1 MGAIDVTTFQF
12 DFLLFPFQYKDELH
26 AFFGDVLDEAG
37 QFVFPFEGMAQV
49 EVALLPEGPFELL
62 DGNRLLGPKGADVQG
77 VRAIE
82 RIDRIDDGI
91 DEAAGLY
98 DVFEGNG
105 LLAIDDNLEG
115 GGIFLQ
121 AERIKL
127 IAFFPEGR
135 SKFRPQFFF
144 LFDSLSS

>member
-1 MGAIDVTTFQF
+1 MKIA
-12 DFLLFPFQYKDELH
+12 FLSD
-26 AFFGDVLDEAG
+26 
-37 QFVFPFEGMAQV
+37 
-49 EVALLPEGPFELL
+49 GPFELL

-105 LLAIDDNLEG
+105 LLAIDDDLEG